1 MEFVNLT
8 PHPVT
13 LFLANGEQQSIPAS
27 GQVARVSVKSGQPRE
42 IEGIPVPVLPAP
54 EYGEVEGLPEP
65 QPGRAYIV
73 SGLVLARCIGRL
85 DVFAPATGPQ
95 DGAVRDDAGRIVG
108 VTKLCAAPAK

>member
-8 PHPVT
+8 PHQVT
-13 LFLANGEQQSIPAS
+13 LFLPNGEKMIFPAS
-27 GQVARVSVKSGQPRE
+27 GQIARVAVKSAPPRE

-73 SGLVLARCIGRL
+73 SGLVLARCHGRT

-108 VTKLCAAPAK
+108 VTKLLAAPME